1 LQGPD
6 FQTLADAIRRCV
18 PADRPALR
26 RRLHRLRGIPNPPRG
41 ALEGLERDIEASRTR
56 LQRRRQ
62 DRPQTD
68 YPANLPIVVKKDEI
82 TAAIRARQVTI
93 VCGETGSGKTTQLPK
108 MCLDAGHGVGGL
120 IGHTQPRRLAA
131 RAVAQR
137 IAHELGTPLGTA
149 VGYKVRFGDR
159 THEDGYIK
167 LMTDGILLAEI
178 QSDRLLRR
186 YDTLI
191 IDEAHERSLNI
202 DFLLGYLKRILP
214 KRPELR
220 LIITSATI
228 DPEGFSRHFDD
239 APIIEV
245 SGRGYPVA
253 LRYRPLASD
262 ENDRDLEQGIVEAVD
277 ELERLGAGDTLVFL
291 PGERDIR
298 DTAEALRKHHPKG
311 TEVLA
316 LYARL
321 SGAEQDRIFQPH
333 RGRRVVLATNAAET
347 SLTVP
352 GIRYVIDSGLVRIS
366 RYSVRSKVQRLPIE
380 PISQASAR
388 QRAGRCGRTGP
399 GTCIRLYSQEQHD
412 ARPPY
417 TEPEIQRTNLAAV
430 ILQMSH
436 LGLGEVDSFPFLSPP
451 ERRYINDGYRLLE
464 ELGVVDSGRR
474 LTGLGHRLARL
485 PVDPRLGRMILAAE
499 PHCCLREVLIVV
511 SALSV
516 QDPRERPLER
526 QGAADECHRA
536 FRHPNSDFLTLVK
549 LWDFIAEQ
557 QRHLSRNKLRTLYKG
572 RFLSYLRIREWQ
584 DVHRQLRATVLAMG
598 MAENTRPA
606 GYGAVHRAL
615 LSGLLGHIG
624 YWDGDGA
631 YLGARNRRF
640 HIFPGSGLAGRSPRW
655 IMAAELTETH
665 RLYARTVARIEPGWI
680 EEAAPHL
687 VKREYFEPHWQ
698 PRAARVGGFE
708 RVSLYGLV
716 LTPRRRVDYGR
727 IDPAAAR
734 EIFIR
739 EALVGGRYRTQA
751 ACLAHN
757 RELIAQIQALEAKAR
772 RQDLL
777 VGEEELFAFY
787 AKQVPS
793 EIHNGNAFERWL
805 RDPQHHRRLHLTR
818 EQLMRHDGA
827 DLTEAR
833 FPHQIPLAG
842 ASLPLA
848 YHFEPGEERDGV
860 TVTVPLGLLRRLDP
874 QHCEWL
880 VPGLL
885 QEKLVA
891 LIKALPKALRRN
903 FVPAPDFAS
912 ACVARLEPYAS
923 PLPEAL
929 SRALFRMTGVQVPVE
944 AWRLAALPDHLRMR
958 IRVVD
963 AEGATLT
970 TGRNVAA
977 LQGGLTRQAAA
988 QFRSLDT
995 DPHERE
1001 GITAWDFGRLDR
1013 TVEIRQDGVRIW
1025 AYPSLVAEGD
1035 GLALRLMDDPQ
1046 KARAASEQGLIRLYQ
1061 LTLGQQT
1068 RYLRKQLP
1076 NIQTLC
1082 LLYRGQGSCEV
1093 LKADLI
1099 DSVFRRVFLGDGE
1112 GPVDRRGFEARLE
1125 RGRAKLITTA
1135 SELTALVGTILGHH
1149 QALQRHLRGNAPLA
1163 WLEAID
1169 DSKTQLQHLVFPG
1182 FIRTIPG
1189 EWLTQLPRYLKAME
1203 QRLER
1208 LANAPEKDRRLRR
1221 EIEPWWSRC
1230 LQRLDAGTEDPQF
1243 TRYRWM
1249 VEEYRVSLFAQS
1261 LGTAMPV
1268 SAQRLERQWD
1278 KVGGR

>member
-1 LQGPD
+1 
-6 FQTLADAIRRCV
+6 
-18 PADRPALR
+18 
-26 RRLHRLRGIPNPPRG
+26 
-41 ALEGLERDIEASRTR
+41 
-56 LQRRRQ
+56 
-62 DRPQTD
+62 
-68 YPANLPIVVKKDEI
+68 
-82 TAAIRARQVTI
+82 VTI

-108 MCLDAGHGVGGL
+108 MCLDAGRGVDGL
-120 IGHTQPRRLAA
+120 IGHTQPRRIAA
-131 RAVAQR
+131 RSVAQR
-137 IAHELGTPLGTA
+137 ISQELGTPLGTA

-167 LMTDGILLAEI
+167 LMTDGILLAEA
-178 QSDRLLRR
+178 QTDRLLRR

-214 KRPELR
+214 KRPDLR

-228 DPEGFSRHFDD
+228 DPEGFSRHFGD
-239 APIIEV
+239 APIIQV
-245 SGRGYPVA
+245 SGRGYPVE
-253 LRYRPLASD
+253 LRYRPLAGD
-262 ENDRDLEQGIVEAVD
+262 ENERDLQQGIVEAVD

-311 TEVLA
+311 SEVLA

-321 SGAEQDRIFQPH
+321 SSAEQDRIFQPH
-333 RGRRVVLATNAAET
+333 RGRRIVLATNVAET

-352 GIRYVIDSGLVRIS
+352 GIRYVIDSGLARIS

-399 GTCIRLYSQEQHD
+399 GTCIRLYSEADHD
-412 ARPPY
+412 ARPAH

-436 LGLGEVDSFPFLSPP
+436 LGLGEVDSFPFLALP

-464 ELGVVDSGRR
+464 ELGAVASGRD
-474 LTGLGHRLARL
+474 LTALGHRLARL

-499 PHCCLREVLIVV
+499 PQRCLREILIVA

-536 FRHPNSDFLTLVK
+536 FRHPDSDFLSLIK

-557 QRHLSRNKLRTLYKG
+557 QRHLSKNKLRKLCKE
-572 RFLSYLRIREWQ
+572 RFLSYLRLREGQ

-598 MAENTRPA
+598 MQENTRPA
-606 GYGAVHRAL
+606 DYGALHRAL
-615 LSGLLGHIG
+615 LTGLLGHIG
-624 YWDGDGA
+624 YRDENGA
-631 YLGARNRRF
+631 YLGARNRRL

-655 IMAAELTETH
+655 IMAAELTETQ
-665 RLYARTVARIEPGWI
+665 RLYARTVARIEPRWI
-680 EEAAPHL
+680 EETAPHL
-687 VKREYFEPHWQ
+687 IRREHFEPHWQ
-698 PRAARVGGFE
+698 PGAARVGAFE

-739 EALVGGRYRTQA
+739 EALVAGRYRSRA

-757 RELIAQIQALEAKAR
+757 RELISQIQALEAKAR
-772 RQDLL
+772 RRDIL
-777 VGEEELFAFY
+777 VGEEALFAFY
-787 AKQVPS
+787 ARHLPA
-793 EIHNGNAFERWL
+793 EIHNGKAFERWL
-805 RDPQHHRRLHLTR
+805 RDPQNHQRLYLTR
-818 EQLMRHDGA
+818 EELMRHEGA
-827 DLTEAR
+827 DITEAR
-833 FPHQIPLAG
+833 FPRQIPLAG
-842 ASLPLA
+842 VSLPLE
-848 YHFEPGEERDGV
+848 YHFGPGEERDGV

-885 QEKLVA
+885 QEKLVT
-891 LIKALPKALRRN
+891 LIKDLPKALRRH

-912 ACVARLEPYAS
+912 ACVARLEPYAA
-923 PLPEAL
+923 PLPQAL
-929 SRALFRMTGVQVPVE
+929 SHTLLRMTGVQVPVE
-944 AWRLAALPDHLRMR
+944 AWRLAVLPDHLRMR

-963 AEGATLT
+963 AEGATLA
-970 TGRNVAA
+970 TGRDVAA
-977 LQGGLTRQAAA
+977 LQEGLTRQAAA
-988 QFRSLDT
+988 QFRALDT
-995 DPHERE
+995 DSHERE
-1001 GITAWDFGRLDR
+1001 GITQWDFDRLDR
-1013 TVEIRQDGVRIW
+1013 PVEIRQGGVRIS
-1025 AYPSLVAEGD
+1025 AYPALVAEGKT
-1035 GLALRLMDDPQ
+1035 LSLRLMDDPD
-1046 KARAASEQGLIRLYQ
+1046 KARAQSEQGLIRLYQ

-1076 NIQTLC
+1076 DIQSLC
-1082 LLYRGQGSCEV
+1082 LAYRDLGGCEA
-1093 LKADLI
+1093 LKAELI
-1099 DSVFRRVFLGDGE
+1099 DSVFRRVFLGDRGL
-1112 GPVDRRGFEARLE
+1112 PVDRQAFEDRLA
-1125 RGRAKLITTA
+1125 RGRGKLLA
-1135 SELTALVGTILGHH
+1135 SAGELVALVESILEHR
-1149 QALQRHLRGNAPLA
+1149 QAVQRRLRGNAPLA
-1163 WLEAID
+1163 CLEAID
-1169 DSKTQLQHLVFPG
+1169 DIRTQLRHLVYPG
-1182 FIRTIPG
+1182 FIRTIPE
-1189 EWLTQLPRYLKAME
+1189 EWLTQLPRYLKAIE

-1208 LANAPEKDRRLRR
+1208 LANAPDKDRRARR
-1221 EIEPWWSRC
+1221 EIAPWWAHC
-1230 LQRLDAGTEDPQF
+1230 LERLEAGTGIQDPRF

-1249 VEEYRVSLFAQS
+1249 VEEYRVSLFAQP

-1268 SAQRLERQWD
+1268 SAQRLARQWD
-1278 KVGGR
+1278 QVGGG